1 MRCEGT
7 YRPTARTQ
15 AALAALICML
25 CAAAAQADV
34 NLTDLEANAAA
45 AQQTAVKEGW
55 QGSVAIGYL
64 QTTGNANTATANGKA
79 LFGYKAGNWQ
89 DSILI
94 QALKASQEGVLTA
107 ENTELDGQADYNLDT
122 NNYLFGNGD
131 YLRDVFSGYE
141 RRTSEVLGFGHRLVN
156 SNTQQLDLELGG
168 GRRQTRY
175 TTLGVP
181 DDEEWV
187 EQAAASYLLKFNNTS
202 NFSENLSVVHGS
214 TNTLIQSATAITANL
229 VGSFALSFSYTVT
242 HNSNVLPG
250 FKKTDGIT
258 AISLVYSFV
267 PAAPAAP
274 PQAPS
279 GTPSTAPAIPP
290 P

>member
-1 MRCEGT
+1 MCKG
-7 YRPTARTQ
+7 
-15 AALAALICML
+15 LAVVAG
-25 CAAAAQADV
+25 CAAVLAIGTAHADV

-79 LFGYKAGNWQ
+79 LFGYKSGKWQ

-94 QALKASQEGVLTA
+94 QALKASQEGRLTA
-107 ENTELDGQADYNLDT
+107 ENTELNGQADYNLGT
-122 NNYLFGNGD
+122 NDYLFGNGD

-141 RRTSEVLGFGHRLVN
+141 RRTSEVLGYGHRLIN
-156 SNTQQLDLELGG
+156 SNTQQLDLEIGS

-175 TTLGVP
+175 TTPGVP
-181 DDEEWV
+181 DDQEWV
-187 EQAAASYLLKFNNTS
+187 ERLAGSYLWKFNNTS
-202 NFSENLSVVHGS
+202 NFTENLSVVHGS

-229 VGSFALSFSYTVT
+229 AGSFALSLSYTVT
-242 HNSNVLPG
+242 HQSTVLPG

-267 PAAPAAP
+267 PATPAPPPAAP
-274 PQAPS
+274 S
-279 GTPSTAPAIPP
+279 TTPSTAPAIPP